1 MRLLYD
7 YFDRLLLRVAHHNLT
22 DKFTNV
28 SFKYILVRHLNEAK
42 TAGLAGK
49 LVLDDRRA
57 GNLAERRESVL
68 EVLLGPGGSF
78 IGTTQRAAARDHL
91 KHELVRIDTDPSLS
105 SK

>member
-1 MRLLYD
+1 VYTIAFMRFLYD
-7 YFDRLLLRVAHHNLT
+7 DFDLLLLRVVHHNLA

-28 SFKYILVRHLNEAK
+28 SFKYILVRHFNEAK
-42 TAGLAGK
+42 TAG
-49 LVLDDRRA
+49 RA

-78 IGTTQRAAARDHL
+78 IGTIQRAAARDHL

>member
-7 YFDRLLLRVAHHNLT
+7 DFDQLLLRVAHHNLT

-42 TAGLAGK
+42 TAG
-49 LVLDDRRA
+49 RA
-57 GNLAERRESVL
+57 GNLAERRKSVL
-68 EVLLGPGGSF
+68 DVLLGPGGSF